1 MYLTR
6 AECNLRLEANIGD
19 SPDNDLAKIRN
30 SLRTN
35 SIITTPVTLDD
46 VLKEREIE
54 LAFEGVRIHDFKRL
68 EKSTGS
74 FPWNS
79 PKLVFPIPRRE
90 VDATRGVIIQ
100 NSGY

>member
-1 MYLTR
+1 M
-6 AECNLRLEANIGD
+6 
-19 SPDNDLAKIRN
+19 SKIRN
-30 SLRTN
+30 TLRTN
-35 SIITTPVTLDD
+35 TLVPSPLTLNDI
-46 VLKEREIE
+46 LKEREIE

-74 FPWNS
+74 FAWNS

-90 VDATRGVIIQ
+90 VDATSGVVAQ